1 MTGAVLAI
9 LVIGACGLVA
19 ISVRGRP
26 VTALRRPEDRLV
38 ALPQGTTRSI
48 WSGPEGGPVVIAV
61 HGLTTP
67 SEVFAPLAD
76 RLADQGVRMLRYDLF
91 GRGGS
96 DPSTDAETAAFFV
109 RQLSDLLDAEG
120 VDGPICLLGY
130 SMGGAIAAVFAARY
144 PDRVSRLVLLAPAG
158 MSIDLSPFWRRARD
172 LGIGGD
178 LLVALWGKR
187 ALRGQIDPAG
197 PIAQVQY
204 AQAERRDF
212 PRSVL
217 SSLRGALSI
226 SLEAVHR
233 RIAGLG
239 IPVLAIWGGLD
250 RTIPGTA
257 LGRLA
262 HWNKRAT
269 HETFDD
275 ADHALPVTHAD
286 RIAALLAREL
296 QRPDPVQDH
305 R

>member
-1 MTGAVLAI
+1 MIVAALAVL
-9 LVIGACGLVA
+9 LIGSCCLVA
-19 ISVRGRP
+19 LSVRGRP

-38 ALPQGTTRSI
+38 ALPQGTTRAI
-48 WSGPEGGPVVIAV
+48 WSGPEAGPVVIAV

-76 RLADQGVRMLRYDLF
+76 RLADRGVRVLRYDLY

-96 DPSTDAETAAFFV
+96 DPSSEAETAAFFV

-120 VDGPICLLGY
+120 VAGPICLLGY

-158 MSIDLSPFWRRARD
+158 MSIDLVPFWRRARD
-172 LGIGGD
+172 LGIAGD
-178 LLVALWGKR
+178 ILVALWGKR

-197 PIAQVQY
+197 PLAQVQF

-250 RTIPGTA
+250 RTIPATA
-257 LGRLA
+257 LGKLA
-262 HWNKRAT
+262 HWNLRAT
-269 HETFDD
+269 HETLAD

-286 RIAALLAREL
+286 RIADLLSREL
-296 QRPDPVQDH
+296 QGPDPAQH
-305 R
+305 RR